1 MTAPTNLHL
10 VIDVGDPDT
19 VNEKSASKGATLC
32 SPDSV
37 SAMSSKSE
45 KTHTAQS
52 MHNFAD
58 LTNLVKKKWYAKKNP
73 STSVP
78 QAKQQLPLLVTTD
91 ESSPSPSQPKSHSP
105 LLVPA
110 KGKSSTGLSKPQPT
124 ELSRHATRQSS
135 KPATCTRQDY
145 QPTAYRSGSTQQPKD
160 RRQLPGLADVQP
172 LLVLAY
178 PAL

>member
-1 MTAPTNLHL
+1 LQKLQCLNVSALALALSLPLQLAKTTTAPTNLHL

-32 SPDSV
+32 STDNV
-37 SAMSSKSE
+37 SAMSSSSE
-45 KTHTAQS
+45 KTHMAQS

-73 STSVP
+73 PSSVP

-91 ESSPSPSQPKSHSP
+91 ESSPFPAQPKPHSP

-110 KGKSSTGLSKPQPT
+110 KGKSSTGLSKSQPT
-124 ELSRHATRQSS
+124 EPSRHATRQSS
-135 KPATCTRQDY
+135 KPATCTRQDH
-145 QPTAYRSGSTQQPKD
+145 QPTAYRNGST
-160 RRQLPGLADVQP
+160 
-172 LLVLAY
+172 
-178 PAL
+178 